1 MMKTQKT
8 QTTPETP
15 NADRDVEQQE
25 RSVIASVNA
34 KCATFEAI
42 IVGFF
47 IVVVV
52 CLFLTKL
59 NKILPASVLFG
70 IYPNELKNV
79 FVSAH
84 ECLHID
90 VCGCFIHNR
99 QRHLSVGEWMNKL

>member
-42 IVGFF
+42 IVGFLLLL
-47 IVVVV
+47 
-52 CLFLTKL
+52 LF
-59 NKILPASVLFG
+59 VYF
-70 IYPNELKNV
+70 
-79 FVSAH
+79 
-84 ECLHID
+84 
-90 VCGCFIHNR
+90 
-99 QRHLSVGEWMNKL
+99 